1 MGAVFSYVLLG
12 VALGAPIGPV
22 NAAQIT
28 KGLAGG
34 FLRSW
39 LVGIG
44 DLTADIFY
52 MLLVYL
58 GMVHFI
64 QIPLVKAFLWSFGC
78 FVLFYTGF
86 EAIVQAGRIA
96 SEERSSADTL
106 FRSYVYGFMIS
117 IANPLTIL
125 FWLGIFGSVLAKTM
139 AENTTPQILIYSLA
153 VIFGL
158 ILWDFF
164 MALVASSFRRLL
176 TNKALV
182 FISWISGLSL
192 IGFGVYFGYQA
203 YIEIASW

>member
-22 NAAQIT
+22 NAAQIM
-28 KGLAGG
+28 KGLTGG

-44 DLTADIFY
+44 ALTADIFY

-117 IANPLTIL
+117 IAT
-125 FWLGIFGSVLAKTM
+125 
-139 AENTTPQILIYSLA
+139 
-153 VIFGL
+153 
-158 ILWDFF
+158 
-164 MALVASSFRRLL
+164 R
-176 TNKALV
+176 
-182 FISWISGLSL
+182 
-192 IGFGVYFGYQA
+192 
-203 YIEIASW
+203 